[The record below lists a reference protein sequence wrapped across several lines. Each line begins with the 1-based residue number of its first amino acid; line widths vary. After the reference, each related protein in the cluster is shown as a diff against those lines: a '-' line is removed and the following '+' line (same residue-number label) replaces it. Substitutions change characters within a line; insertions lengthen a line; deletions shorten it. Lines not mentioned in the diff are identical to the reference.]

1 MPTAACVGRIPANRL
16 YQTGLNILKLYPL
29 PNIANVP
36 AGQNYNYQL
45 TRPEQSLTSWQPVV
59 RIDYQPINGAARH
72 VQVRRLGTAE
82 RADPRVAFR
91 DSTTRR

>member
-1 MPTAACVGRIPANRL
+1 MLGRIPANRL
-16 YQTGLNILKLYPL
+16 YQTGLNILNLYPL

-59 RIDYQPINGAARH
+59 RIDYQPIHVAARH
-72 VQVRRLGTAE
+72 LQVRRRGASRTTPILGIDS
-82 RADPRVAFR
+82 RA
-91 DSTTRR
+91 STTRR